1 MVMTKT
7 LYIVLCWLFCD
18 SWNFHHLDQMNF
30 CHIML
35 EVCKV
40 IRLEDSCE
48 QYLFYG
54 SVSTYNLPSGLSV
67 SAERDGGRQGG
78 CGEQI

>member
-7 LYIVLCWLFCD
+7 LYIVICD

-54 SVSTYNLPSGLSV
+54 SVST
-67 SAERDGGRQGG
+67 
-78 CGEQI
+78 